1 MNIKSISE
9 LYMEAHCISHART
22 RLEGDSHV
30 NYVLNCTVERESRY
44 TRKKCTTAEAESE
57 YQRAI
62 NLNTVQGEIPSFEFE
77 DGDKQKKKF
86 NLEIKNQIKTSLLVR
101 KEERW
106 ITHAESLSQQ
116 GHFLSLAAAE
126 HEDVVWKSYMYN
138 LKQGTMKFLIN
149 SSIDTLPTAANF
161 SNGRRLIQTNANF
174 ANPSRQPITS

>member
-30 NYVLNCTVERESRY
+30 NYVLDCTVARESRY
-44 TRKKCTTAEAESE
+44 TRRKCTTAEAEVE

-86 NLEIKNQIKTSLLVR
+86 SLEIKNQIKP
-101 KEERW
+101 
-106 ITHAESLSQQ
+106 A
-116 GHFLSLAAAE
+116 F
-126 HEDVVWKSYMYN
+126 
-138 LKQGTMKFLIN
+138 
-149 SSIDTLPTAANF
+149 
-161 SNGRRLIQTNANF
+161 
-174 ANPSRQPITS
+174 